1 MPSAELLLI
10 LLGLSSAFSWGA
22 GDFSG
27 GLASKRT
34 SAYTVVVLSQF
45 VGLLILLFAV
55 FLVTPEAFT
64 TQAAIWGGI
73 AGVCGALG
81 LVALY
86 SGLARGPMGVV
97 APLTAVIAAIVPV
110 VFSIFQIGLP
120 AASDLIGIIVAL
132 GAVWIIS
139 SGNDLAKINFK
150 DLSLPLLA
158 GLGFGLFFI
167 LIARA
172 STESTIWPLVFA
184 RTSSVIFIFL
194 VGLLLGKNE
203 IPQRSQVPL
212 IALAG
217 IFDTA
222 GNILFILATRFGRL
236 DIAAVL
242 SSLYP
247 AATVFLAW
255 MVLKEGLTNR
265 QWIGVVLVILA
276 VVLIAI

>member
-1 MPSAELLLI
+1 
-10 LLGLSSAFSWGA
+10 
-22 GDFSG
+22 
-27 GLASKRT
+27 
-34 SAYTVVVLSQF
+34 
-45 VGLLILLFAV
+45 
-55 FLVTPEAFT
+55 
-64 TQAAIWGGI
+64 
-73 AGVCGALG
+73 
-81 LVALY
+81 
-86 SGLARGPMGVV
+86 MGVV

-139 SGNDLAKINFK
+139 SGNNLAKINFK
-150 DLSLPLLA
+150 DLALPLLA

-247 AATVFLAW
+247 ATTVFLAW

>member
-45 VGLLILLFAV
+45 VSLLILLFAV

-139 SGNDLAKINFK
+139 SGNNLVKINFK
-150 DLSLPLLA
+150 DVALPLLA

-255 MVLKEGLTNR
+255 MVLKERLTTR

>member
-45 VGLLILLFAV
+45 VSLLILLFAV

-150 DLSLPLLA
+150 DVALPLLA

>member
-45 VGLLILLFAV
+45 VSLLILLFAV

-139 SGNDLAKINFK
+139 SGNNLAKTNFK
-150 DLSLPLLA
+150 DLALPLLA

>member
-45 VGLLILLFAV
+45 VSLLILLFAV

-139 SGNDLAKINFK
+139 SGNNLAKINFK
-150 DLSLPLLA
+150 DLALPLLA

-255 MVLKEGLTNR
+255 MVLKERLTNR
-265 QWIGVVLVILA
+265 QWIGVALVILA

>member
-45 VGLLILLFAV
+45 VSLLILLFAV

-139 SGNDLAKINFK
+139 SGNNLAKINFK
-150 DLSLPLLA
+150 DLALPLLA

>member
-45 VGLLILLFAV
+45 VSLLILLFAV

-139 SGNDLAKINFK
+139 SGNNLAKINFK
-150 DLSLPLLA
+150 DVALPLLA

-255 MVLKEGLTNR
+255 LVLKERLTNR

>member
-45 VGLLILLFAV
+45 VSLLILLFAV

-139 SGNDLAKINFK
+139 SGNNLAKINFK
-150 DLSLPLLA
+150 DLALPLLA

-222 GNILFILATRFGRL
+222 GNILYILATRFGRL

-247 AATVFLAW
+247 ATTVFLAW